1 MKKFKLIVLLFT
13 AMTAIMLFQNKA
25 FGQIKTDERWYTVM
39 EARGK
44 YGIDSAFCIK
54 QLAIFTELVKQQN
67 YKDAYD
73 SWTILF
79 NNYPMCSQ
87 NIYSRGVN
95 IVKYQLSQCK
105 TYTAQQP
112 WIDTLMLV
120 YDRRIHFFGAKSKNY
135 PEGYILGRK
144 GVDMQKFRPEHIED
158 SYNTLNKSIELQG
171 EKSEAAVI
179 LCAMKATIDMENAH
193 VISRDVVTNNYQKY
207 IKLLNANKTEPSDIV
222 EKAIEGVNDFYNLG
236 YAASLS
242 NNTASTNNTTSSSTS
257 TSNNTSS
264 NVTSNNNT
272 TPSSLLN
279 LPQGAV
285 DLGLPSGTLWANR
298 NVGAD
303 NTCDCGVYFAYGELQ
318 GKKNYSWD
326 TYKYANGAR
335 LTLKKY
341 TDNEDIQRLDPKLDA
356 ASVIMRDNWRT
367 PTREDFIELMEYCD
381 MKIERNYKNT
391 GIRVLIVYNRNDRSK
406 YIVIPGCGFIKG
418 STLYNSSM
426 YKNGHIKLWSSSTDL
441 KYRSNQAFYFSADD
455 GNSGGGKAYGN
466 IMESDYY
473 IGMVIRA
480 VIKK

>member
-1 MKKFKLIVLLFT
+1 MKKIKLFKFLCVAVITVLS
-13 AMTAIMLFQNKA
+13 FQN
-25 FGQIKTDERWYTVM
+25 TVM
-39 EARGK
+39 GQGNTNSDWKSYHDRYTIMMNEGKKDEALK
-44 YGIDSAFCIK
+44 IIM
-54 QLAIFTELVKQQN
+54 
-67 YKDAYD
+67 DAY
-73 SWTILF
+73 T
-79 NNYPMCSQ
+79 NYPKEEIILYDVI
-87 NIYSRGVN
+87 NFYVGEKVFDKAEIYLNEAIQQYPENLSTLLS
-95 IVKYQLSQCK
+95 VKGGMYVERYIKIKDNYQKANNEAKYSEANAFRSEFNTQVKKAEDAFNQILSK
-105 TYTAQQP
+105 
-112 WIDTLMLV
+112 D
-120 YDRRIHFFGAKSKNY
+120 SKNY
-135 PEGYILGRK
+135 NAYFNLGLISYDKSDMTNNEAEKEDAIRK
-144 GVDMQKFRPEHIED
+144 
-158 SYNTLNKSIELQG
+158 
-171 EKSEAAVI
+171 A
-179 LCAMKATIDMENAH
+179 IDYFKMANEIQPTN
-193 VISRDVVTNNYQKY
+193 RDVLNNLRLLH
-207 IKLLNANKTEPSDIV
+207 IKLGEF
-222 EKAIEGVNDFYNLG
+222 EKAKYYKEKIDALDNSSDD
-236 YAASLS
+236 
-242 NNTASTNNTTSSSTS
+242 NN
-257 TSNNTSS
+257 
-264 NVTSNNNT
+264 
-272 TPSSLLN
+272 PSANEDLD
-279 LPQGAV
+279 QGLKAV